1 MGTPLAIVDAF
12 TARAFGGNPAAVC
25 VLAHAADEDW
35 MQRVAAEM
43 NLAETAFLAP
53 RADGWALRWF
63 TPTVEVPL
71 CGHATLASAHLL
83 WESGRLAAAAPAVF
97 HTRTS
102 GVLRCTRADDGWI
115 HMDFPAR
122 PVAAAALP
130 AGVAAA
136 LGATIAFTG
145 RAGEDFLVEL
155 ADAAAVRGLAPDHA
169 ALARSLGAGVVVT
182 ARGDQGYDAVSRYFA
197 PGYGITEDPVTGA
210 AHCMLAPYWSAKLGR
225 AELRCWQASRR
236 GGEVRVRHDGA
247 RVRLTGQ
254 AVTTLR
260 GELA

>member
-12 TARAFGGNPAAVC
+12 TAQSFGGNPAAVC
-25 VLAHAADEDW
+25 VLARAADEDW

-63 TPTVEVPL
+63 TPVVEVPL
-71 CGHATLASAHLL
+71 CGHATLASAHFL
-83 WESGRLAAAAPAVF
+83 WESGRLPPGEPAVF
-97 HTRTS
+97 HTRAS
-102 GVLRCTRADDGWI
+102 GVLRCTRSDGWI

-122 PVAAAALP
+122 PVTAAPLP

-136 LGATIAFTG
+136 LGAAPAFTG
-145 RAGEDFLVEL
+145 AAGEDFLVEL
-155 ADAAAVRGLAPDHA
+155 ADAAAVRKLAPEHA
-169 ALARSLGAGVVVT
+169 ALARLLAAGVVVT
-182 ARGDQGYDAVSRYFA
+182 APGDDGYDVVSRYFA

-210 AHCMLAPYWSAKLGR
+210 AHCMIAPHWSARLGR
-225 AELRCWQASRR
+225 TELRCWQASRR
-236 GGEVRVRHDGA
+236 GGEVRVRHDGE